1 MSDISQLLETRANF
15 YDFLCRMYL
24 EEPDRELAEDIVNGR
39 FDFEQLTALDINAE
53 LSEGFRILKAFTG
66 RNKGRD
72 SAALHEDLK
81 DEFTLLFI
89 GPHRLPI
96 EPYEAW
102 WVSGRRLGEPLVRV
116 KEAYQKAGVVKSK
129 EYPEPEDYI
138 GLELKLMQY
147 LAAETLKAETREDR
161 NEYLKLQREFMDD
174 HLLKWVPAFCDA
186 VYEYKLSAFFKG
198 IAKITKGFII
208 LDDAALDDLI
218 ESVR

>member
-1 MSDISQLLETRANF
+1 MNEITEVLETRTNF
-15 YDFLCRMYL
+15 YGFLSRMYIV
-24 EEPDRELAEDIVNGR
+24 EPARELADDVVNAR
-39 FDFEQLTALDINAE
+39 FDFAQLTALDLNAE
-53 LSEGFRILKAFTG
+53 LSEGFRLLKAFME

-72 SAALHEDLK
+72 TVALHEDLR
-81 DEFTLLFI
+81 DEYTLLFI

-116 KEAYQKAGVVKSK
+116 KEAYQNAGVAKSK
-129 EYPEPEDYI
+129 EYPELEDYI
-138 GLELKLMQY
+138 GFELKFMQY
-147 LAAETLKAETREDR
+147 LSAETIKAETQEEMK
-161 NEYLKLQREFMDD
+161 EYLKLQRGFMDD

-198 IAKITKGFII
+198 IAKLTKGFIM
-208 LDDAALDDLI
+208 LDDAVLDDLL